1 MPLYTV
7 QSIDA
12 HGNVVTSQFDASSVE
27 DANERL
33 SKQGLKPLKIETKSS
48 FQFKS
53 HKFALQLFLY
63 ELRALLQA
71 GLSLIESLETLV
83 ERQHSPQDREVLE
96 QLVNAMYRGESFS
109 QALKNAP
116 HVFNDL
122 LRAIVAASEQTG
134 EMVDGLSRYL
144 RYDEQLDLVRNKIIS
159 ASVYPVALLIVGAL
173 VATFLLFYLVPR
185 FSMLYESLSTDLP
198 WGSRLLLQWG
208 KFIAVHPFWMMIAVG
223 AALLLLVALLQ
234 NQSNRQKI
242 VSALQR
248 LPGIKP
254 HVRLIQLS
262 RFYRALGLLL
272 YGGIPV
278 TQALKLTKTLL
289 PLHMQVLLSQT
300 ETDIA
305 KGMSLSD
312 SLTKQ
317 DLTTAVS
324 TRLIR
329 AGEQNG
335 EVAAMLDHTANFH
348 ETEVSRWID
357 RVTRLLEPALMLSI
371 GLIIGTIVVLLY
383 LPIFDLASNLR

>member
-1 MPLYTV
+1 MPNYTA
-7 QSIDA
+7 QSIDV
-12 HGNVVTSQFDASSVE
+12 HGNIITSQLDAFSVE
-27 DANERL
+27 DATERL
-33 SKQGLKPLKIETKSS
+33 LKQGLKPVRIHTKTS
-48 FQFKS
+48 FQFKT
-53 HKFALQLFLY
+53 HHFPLQLFLY

-83 ERQHSPQDREVLE
+83 ERQHSTQDRNVLE
-96 QLVNAMYRGESFS
+96 QLVNAMYRGESLS
-109 QALKNAP
+109 QALKNSP
-116 HVFNDL
+116 HIFNDL
-122 LRAIVAASEQTG
+122 LRAIIAASEQTG

-159 ASVYPVALLIVGAL
+159 ASVYPIALLIVGSL
-173 VATFLLFYLVPR
+173 VAIFLLFYLVPR
-185 FSMLYESLSTDLP
+185 FSLLYDSLSTDLP
-198 WGSRLLLQWG
+198 IGSRLLLQWG
-208 KFIAVHPFWMMIAVG
+208 KLIANNPWWTLGGTIGIIFIGVLIIQEP
-223 AALLLLVALLQ
+223 
-234 NQSNRQKI
+234 SNRQRLLTWI
-242 VSALQR
+242 QQ

-272 YGGIPV
+272 NGGIPI

-289 PLHMQVLLSQT
+289 PVHMQRQLTQT
-300 ETDIA
+300 ELDIA
-305 KGMSLSD
+305 KGQSLSD
-312 SLTKQ
+312 SLTRQ
-317 DLTTAVS
+317 GLTTSVS

-335 EVAAMLDHTANFH
+335 QVAAMLDHTANFH

-357 RVTRLLEPALMLSI
+357 RVTRLLEPALMLTI

>member
-1 MPLYTV
+1 MPLYSV

-12 HGNVVTSQFDASSVE
+12 HGNVVSSQCDALSVE
-27 DANERL
+27 EVSERL
-33 SKQGLKPLKIETKSS
+33 SKQGLKPLRIETKSS
-48 FQFKS
+48 FKFKS
-53 HKFALQLFLY
+53 NKFALQLFLY

-83 ERQHSPQDREVLE
+83 ERQHSPQDREVLQ
-96 QLVNAMYRGESFS
+96 QLVDAMYRGESFS

-116 HVFNDL
+116 HIFNDL

-159 ASVYPVALLIVGAL
+159 ASVYPIALLAVGAL

-185 FSMLYESLSTDLP
+185 FSLLYESLSTDLP

-208 KFIAVHPFWMMIAVG
+208 KFIAVHPFWMLGAVV
-223 AALLLLVALLQ
+223 ATLLLMVILLQ
-234 NQSNRQKI
+234 EQTNRQKI
-242 VSALQR
+242 VSSLQQ

-272 YGGIPV
+272 YGGIPI

-289 PLHMQVLLSQT
+289 PLHMQRLLT
-300 ETDIA
+300 EAEHDIA
-305 KGMSLSD
+305 KGQSLSD

-317 DLTTAVS
+317 GLTTPVS

-357 RVTRLLEPALMLSI
+357 RVTRLLEPALMLTI